1 MLYDKKV
8 SDIFETHTGINFEKN
23 EELWD
28 TPFFGYELN
37 IPMGPKLTVEYP
49 LNKGKGDVFMAKRLG
64 KYDEVP
70 FSRVDARGYCGCA
83 CTCSKF
89 SKYFTEGCEAWVTL
103 SLISPSEG
111 PGTK

>member
-1 MLYDKKV
+1 
-8 SDIFETHTGINFEKN
+8 
-23 EELWD
+23 
-28 TPFFGYELN
+28 
-37 IPMGPKLTVEYP
+37 
-49 LNKGKGDVFMAKRLG
+49 MAKRLG